1 MAGPFGNVA
10 SGGGE
15 AGPPTIALRG
25 GNMAPNR
32 ILVEHSGHVAR
43 VIINH
48 PERRNAIG
56 YEMWCALGDALAAI
70 ADNDETRVVIL
81 TGAGDKAFCAG
92 NDISEFS
99 EWMSSKQK
107 HEEYD
112 RQSDRA
118 VRLLKA
124 LAKPVIA
131 RIRGV
136 CVGGG
141 FELAQLCDIQIAAT
155 DARFGV
161 TPAKLGIGYNLND
174 TLLLTDRIA
183 ARFVRELLYT
193 GRMFDAE
200 NALRMGLVNQVV
212 PADKLDETVDGYANE
227 IAGNA
232 PLSVSASKIIITQA
246 LRPDGERDF
255 QLCER
260 MVDACRNSEDA
271 AEGRRAFSEK
281 RKPVFRGR

>member
-1 MAGPFGNVA
+1 
-10 SGGGE
+10 
-15 AGPPTIALRG
+15 
-25 GNMAPNR
+25 MAPNR
-32 ILVEHSGHVAR
+32 ILVEQTGYVAR

-56 YEMWCALGDALAAI
+56 YEMWRAFGDALAAI
-70 ADNDETRVVIL
+70 AENEEVQVVIL

-107 HEEYD
+107 HEKYD
-112 RQSDRA
+112 RQSNRA
-118 VRLLKA
+118 VRLLQA

-131 RIRGV
+131 RIHGV

-141 FELAQLCDIQIAAT
+141 FELAQLCDIQIAAD

-161 TPAKLGIGYNLND
+161 TPAKLGIGYSLND
-174 TLLLTDRIA
+174 TTLLTDRIA

-193 GRMFDAE
+193 GRMFGAKD
-200 NALRMGLVNQVV
+200 ALRMGIVNQVV
-212 PADKLDETVDGYANE
+212 PADKLDETVDGYASE

-232 PLSVSASKIIITQA
+232 PLSIRASKIIITQA
-246 LRPDGERDF
+246 LRPDGKRDLA
-255 QLCER
+255 LCER
-260 MVDACRNSEDA
+260 MVDACRNSDDA

-281 RKPVFRGR
+281 RRPVFRGK